1 MIEGNSWLEMFHANI
16 GLFRN
21 TDGHRWQTTDLEC
34 DEDDEVGEVE
44 AEDLAAG
51 AGAAHHLQRG
61 GKEGSLLGSGQ
72 GCNIIYRYIINKHKT
87 F

>member
-34 DEDDEVGEVE
+34 DEDDEVSEVE
-44 AEDLAAG
+44 AEHLRAGGGSRHDL
-51 AGAAHHLQRG
+51 
-61 GKEGSLLGSGQ
+61 
-72 GCNIIYRYIINKHKT
+72 
-87 F
+87 